1 MSTSLELRTR
11 YGAAVQGVTATGTA
25 VAIPAA
31 HYQYLS
37 AATEETQHP
46 QNKVM
51 TRNWQHSHQ
60 IFSHS
65 YS

>member
-11 YGAAVQGVTATGTA
+11 YGAAAQGVTATGIA

-37 AATEETQHP
+37 AATEETRHP
-46 QNKVM
+46 QNKVIK
-51 TRNWQHSHQ
+51 RNWQHSHRC
-60 IFSHS
+60 SAL
-65 YS
+65 